1 MALLMSGFL
10 DIWFLVASLG
20 TWYFIERAGR
30 RWLFMWT
37 AAGMAIVMAIFAA
50 MLEVNTFASGV
61 VSAVML
67 FLYVALFTWGWM
79 GGCWVSLYC
88 DRPLCQ
94 DGTETICRSTRPKSF
109 LSNIGPKVWDLPSGP
124 NGYGTLSCWR

>member
-10 DIWFLVASLG
+10 NIWFLVASLG
-20 TWYFIERAGR
+20 TWYLIERVGR
-30 RWLFMWT
+30 RWLFMVT
-37 AAGMAIVMAIFAA
+37 AAGMAIVMAVFAA

-79 GGCWVSLYC
+79 GGCWVILFR
-88 DRPLCQ
+88 DHPLAK
-94 DGTETICRSTRPKSF
+94 R
-109 LSNIGPKVWDLPSGP
+109 
-124 NGYGTLSCWR
+124 